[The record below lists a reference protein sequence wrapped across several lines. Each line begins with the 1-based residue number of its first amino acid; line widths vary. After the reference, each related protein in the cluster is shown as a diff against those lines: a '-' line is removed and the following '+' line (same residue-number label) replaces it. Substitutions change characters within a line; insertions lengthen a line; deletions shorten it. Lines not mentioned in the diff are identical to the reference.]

1 MLNSKSVTHTRC
13 IETHLDT
20 VLDMTMTRAGQLIS
34 TSRDSTV
41 RVSDIFSGQEHHC
54 IDLSPSWACTVAVSE
69 CNGYFATGSF
79 DNSIHIYGL
88 KTGDHIRHL
97 RVFNLGIL
105 CLRFPID
112 LEYVVVGSNEGF
124 LQQIPL

>member
-1 MLNSKSVTHTRC
+1 MV
-13 IETHLDT
+13 
-20 VLDMTMTRAGQLIS
+20 MTKAGQLIS

-41 RVSDIFSGQEHHC
+41 RVNDIFSGQEHHV
-54 IDLSPSWACTVAVSE
+54 IDLSPSWACTIAVTE
-69 CNGYFATGSF
+69 CNTYFATGSF
-79 DNSIHIYGL
+79 DNSINIYGL
-88 KTGDHIRHL
+88 KSGEHMRHL

-112 LEYVVVGSNEGF
+112 LEYVVVGSSEGY